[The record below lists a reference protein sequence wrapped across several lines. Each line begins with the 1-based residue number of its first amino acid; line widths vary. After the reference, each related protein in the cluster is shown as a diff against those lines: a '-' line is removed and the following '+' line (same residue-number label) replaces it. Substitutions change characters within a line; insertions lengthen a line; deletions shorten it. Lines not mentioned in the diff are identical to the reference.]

1 MNNELSVLRYLYKDV
16 INGYSKVDEKEVYI
30 SHLKETD
37 IGQIEE
43 RKIKLTEEAKEKGLH
58 DEEQKI
64 QLLIS
69 QGLWTEAKEADIKK
83 VRSEIIELR
92 ETKKKLILGRQI
104 KQINKQIQFK
114 ENAYNDLSKER
125 KEEVGHTAEHY
136 ADKRVNEELVYKTFF
151 KGPELTDPYFSEDQ
165 FEELTNKDLEG
176 YTLLYTAVNSQ
187 FSDMILRK
195 ISVCPFF
202 LNSFFVCENNT
213 NLFYGKPV
221 VQLTNYQ
228 IDVFSYGRYY
238 KSIMADAKNP
248 PNELYEDPE
257 KLIQYYEN
265 AKKAKEAK
273 ENKKGFGKGKQSEY
287 MGSTVFGASKE
298 ELEALAGSEG
308 DEGDAVMVNFS
319 KEASKT
325 KGDMGLNEFLN
336 LHKK

>member
-1 MNNELSVLRYLYKDV
+1 MKNELSTLRYLYEDV
-16 INGYSKVDEKEVYI
+16 INGYSKVDENGIYI

-37 IGQIEE
+37 IGEIEE
-43 RKIKLTEEAKEKGLH
+43 RKIKLTEEAKGKGLH
-58 DEEQKI
+58 DEEEKI
-64 QLLIS
+64 ELLVS
-69 QGLWTEAKEADIKK
+69 QGLWTQQKEVDIKK

-114 ENAYNDLSKER
+114 ENIYKDLSKER
-125 KEEVGHTAEHY
+125 RDEVGHTAEDY
-136 ADKRVNEELVYKTFF
+136 ADKKVNEELVFKTFF
-151 KGPELTDPYFSEDQ
+151 KGPELSDPFFSNEEFED
-165 FEELTNKDLEG
+165 LTNKDLEG
-176 YTLLYTAVNSQ
+176 YTLLYTAINSQ
-187 FSDMILRK
+187 FSDTILRK

-221 VQLTNYQ
+221 TELTNYQ

-248 PNELYEDPE
+248 PNELYEEPE

-265 AKKAKEAK
+265 AKKSKEAK
-273 ENKKGFGKGKQSEY
+273 ENRKGFGKGKQSEY
-287 MGSTVFGASKE
+287 MGSTVFGASKD
-298 ELEALAGSEG
+298 ELEALAGTSGEG
-308 DEGDAVMVNFS
+308 GDAVMVNFS
-319 KEASKT
+319 KEANKT
-325 KGDMGLNEFLN
+325 GGDMGLNDFLN

>member
-1 MNNELSVLRYLYKDV
+1 MKNELSTLRYLYKDV
-16 INGYSKVDEKEVYI
+16 INGYSKVDENGIYI

-37 IGQIEE
+37 IGEIEE
-43 RKIKLTEEAKEKGLH
+43 RKIKLTEEAKGKGLH
-58 DEEQKI
+58 DEEEKI
-64 QLLIS
+64 ELLVS
-69 QGLWTEAKEADIKK
+69 QGLWTQQKEVDIKK

-114 ENAYNDLSKER
+114 ENIYKDLSKER
-125 KEEVGHTAEHY
+125 RDEVGHTAEDY
-136 ADKRVNEELVYKTFF
+136 ADKKVNEELVFKTFF
-151 KGPELTDPYFSEDQ
+151 KGPELSDPFFSNEEFED
-165 FEELTNKDLEG
+165 LTNKDLEG
-176 YTLLYTAVNSQ
+176 YTLLYTAINSQ
-187 FSDMILRK
+187 FSDTILRK

-221 VQLTNYQ
+221 TELTNYQ

-248 PNELYEDPE
+248 PNELYEEPE

-265 AKKAKEAK
+265 AKKSKEAK
-273 ENKKGFGKGKQSEY
+273 ENRKGFGKGKQSEY
-287 MGSTVFGASKE
+287 MGSTVFGASKD
-298 ELEALAGSEG
+298 ELEALAGTSGE
-308 DEGDAVMVNFS
+308 DGDAVMVNFS
-319 KEASKT
+319 KEANKT
-325 KGDMGLNEFLN
+325 GGDMGLNDFLN